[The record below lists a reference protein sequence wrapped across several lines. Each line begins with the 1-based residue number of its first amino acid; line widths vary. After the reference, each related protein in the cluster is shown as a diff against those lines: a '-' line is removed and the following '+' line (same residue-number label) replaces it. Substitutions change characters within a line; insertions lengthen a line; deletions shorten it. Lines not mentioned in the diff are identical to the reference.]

1 MFLNIQPSACG
12 ANALTHCA
20 TAACFNYGQS
30 CIFKNV
36 KMDLITRTTSYFAQK
51 LPFHNFNLR
60 PRLTF
65 LYNLSL
71 QLSCKVYISKDN
83 IQYIFNIVYSSL
95 FLYCNVIYQFTCN
108 QNFYVSFQRQVLIVI
123 ARFDFKNFTN
133 ELKEKGIQSYYR
145 HEKQYCDIQSS
156 ILIVHDACILEYIF

>member
-1 MFLNIQPSACG
+1 M
-12 ANALTHCA
+12 
-20 TAACFNYGQS
+20 
-30 CIFKNV
+30 V
-36 KMDLITRTTSYFAQK
+36 LITRTTSYFSIE

-95 FLYCNVIYQFTCN
+95 FLYCNVIYQFTYN
-108 QNFYVSFQRQVLIVI
+108 QNFYVSF
-123 ARFDFKNFTN
+123 
-133 ELKEKGIQSYYR
+133 
-145 HEKQYCDIQSS
+145 
-156 ILIVHDACILEYIF
+156 